1 MQLNSGELSMPG
13 TSSGKPLR
21 LALAAAAGAL
31 LAPLQAQAQD
41 DQPGL
46 RVPWQ
51 VDSAVL
57 LYSEA
62 DGRVRAVEPVVAARR
77 TDARDR
83 TLSLK
88 LTLDSLTGAS
98 PSGAVPQPTAQ
109 TFTTPSGRATYQT
122 PPGQIPLDPTFHDT
136 RIALN
141 AGWEQPWRQDSRLS
155 VGGNFSG
162 EHDFVSAS
170 VNAALAHDYNQKNTT
185 ASLGLALEYDTIK
198 PEGGVP
204 QGLQPMFGQ
213 LQKAASDKRTVVD
226 VLAGVTQVMSRTW
239 LMQVNYSLGR
249 SSGYHTDP
257 YKLLSVVDGST
268 GLITGDTYIAESRPD
283 TRTRQSIFW
292 QNKLHLERGDVV
304 DLAYRYYRDDWGI
317 KAHTLDARYRWQ
329 WTEQYHLEPHLRAYK
344 QGAAD
349 FYRTFLVEGVD
360 YDSTAGRSNL
370 GFASADSR
378 LAGFSAMTVGLKFG
392 MALPGK
398 REFSVRLESYRQK
411 IDAPANAPG
420 ALQGLDLTPDLKA
433 ITLMAGYS
441 FEF

>member
-1 MQLNSGELSMPG
+1 MQLNPADPARPAAGEMS
-13 TSSGKPLR
+13 LR

-31 LAPLQAQAQD
+31 LAPVPAQAQD
-41 DQPGL
+41 EQPGL
-46 RVPWQ
+46 RAPWR
-51 VDSAVL
+51 VDGAVL

-62 DGRVRAVEPVVAARR
+62 DGRVRAVEPVVAVRR

-83 TLSLK
+83 SLSLK

-98 PSGAVPQPTAQ
+98 PNGAVPQPVAQ
-109 TFTTPSGRATYQT
+109 TFTTPSGRATYET
-122 PPGQIPLDPTFHDT
+122 PPGQIPLDPTFKDT

-141 AGWEQPWRQDSRLS
+141 AGWEQPWRQDSRVQ
-155 VGGNFSG
+155 VGGNVST

-170 VNAALAHDYNQKNTT
+170 VNAALSHDYNQKNTT
-185 ASLGLALEYDTIK
+185 ASLGLSLEFDTIK

-204 QGLQPMFGQ
+204 LGLTPAFVQP
-213 LQKAASDKRTVVD
+213 QKVASDKRTVVD
-226 VLAGVTQVMSRTW
+226 VLAGVTQVMSRRW

-257 YKLLSVVDGST
+257 YKLLSVVDGAS
-268 GLITGDTYIAESRPD
+268 GLVTGDSYVAEFRPD

-304 DLAYRYYRDDWGI
+304 DLAYRYYTDDWGI

-329 WTEQYHLEPHLRAYK
+329 WSERYYLEPHLRAYR
-344 QGAAD
+344 QDAAE

-360 YDSTAGRSNL
+360 YDSAADRAGV
-370 GFASADSR
+370 GFASADPR
-378 LAGFSAMTVGLKFG
+378 LAGFSAMTVGLKLG
-392 MALPGK
+392 VALPGQ
-398 REFSVRLESYRQK
+398 RELSVRLESYNQK
-411 IDAPANAPG
+411 IDQPANAPG

-433 ITLMAGYS
+433 VTLMVGYS
-441 FEF
+441 LDF

>member
-1 MQLNSGELSMPG
+1 MQLNPSDITPPAAG
-13 TSSGKPLR
+13 GKPLR

-31 LAPLQAQAQD
+31 LAPLHAQAQD

-109 TFTTPSGRATYQT
+109 TFTTPSGRATYET
-122 PPGQIPLDPTFHDT
+122 PPGQTPLDPTFKDT

-141 AGWEQPWRQDSRLS
+141 AGWEQPWRQDSRLA

-170 VNAALAHDYNQKNTT
+170 VNAALSHDYNQKNTT
-185 ASLGLALEYDTIK
+185 ASLGLALEFDTIK

-204 QGLQPMFGQ
+204 LGLTPMFGQ
-213 LQKAASDKRTVVD
+213 LQKTASDQRTVID

-257 YKLLSVVDGST
+257 YKLLSVVDGNT
-268 GLITGDTYIAESRPD
+268 GLVTGDAYIAESRPD
-283 TRTRQSIFW
+283 TRTRQSLFW

-304 DLAYRYYRDDWGI
+304 DLAYRYYTDDWGI

-329 WTEQYHLEPHLRAYK
+329 WTERYHLEPHLRAYR

-360 YDSTAGRSNL
+360 YDSTAGRANV

-398 REFSVRLESYRQK
+398 REFSVRVESYTQK
-411 IDAPANAPG
+411 IDVPANAPG

-441 FEF
+441 FEY